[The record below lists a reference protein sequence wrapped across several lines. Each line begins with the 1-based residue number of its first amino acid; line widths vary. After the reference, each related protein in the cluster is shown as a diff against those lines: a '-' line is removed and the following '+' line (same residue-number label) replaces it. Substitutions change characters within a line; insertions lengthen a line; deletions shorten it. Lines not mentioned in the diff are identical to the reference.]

1 MIEVS
6 SQDKS
11 DLRASLWKKLDTLAQ
26 RDCIE
31 ESDARQWIDYVVNL
45 MPDSA
50 MWHMVRAGGI
60 GGSEIGGLVR
70 NYLGYQ
76 ADHSFSAHDWA
87 LSKLL
92 RKVPSP
98 AQGVMQRGHDM
109 EPIHAQRLYKELG
122 VQRDEDAFTK
132 LAQAQGSRPW
142 MRYSPD
148 DLIVIERPVSV
159 SQPDGDIELSGRVL
173 VDYKAPTTVDD
184 EARISFQY
192 SCQLHQGAILCEE
205 QGIELSGAMLSQF
218 NWATWSLKNDFISI
232 NPELC
237 DLIKEVGDHYWN
249 CVMRGQIPDYVV
261 RNRFNLDEKLQQNW
275 SQIARRLA
283 ELNAISTRIGK
294 EAGTLR
300 EQLIVGLGLEDNR
313 LADQAL
319 VFPGALKISASAS
332 IDEAK
337 VRSALGDDGVA
348 PLQVKE
354 KTVKYDTVAMLQKLE
369 ELGQDPNAFRKLTKL
384 DPVLT
389 FDALANAGLNPEDFM
404 HETLRVTVD
413 RGLKEQADAWF
424 ENTFEPLPLPR
435 KSEMPATPAESSS
448 GVTNTVTT
456 KARPA
461 A

>member
-1 MIEVS
+1 MTETNGL
-6 SQDKS
+6 DK
-11 DLRASLWKKLDTLAQ
+11 DALKTSLWKKLDTLPQ
-26 RDCIE
+26 RDCID
-31 ESDARQWIDYVVNL
+31 ESDARQWIDYVVNH

-50 MWHMVRAGGI
+50 MWHLVRAGGI

-76 ADHSFSAHDWA
+76 ADHNFSAHDWA

-98 AQGVMQRGHDM
+98 AFGVMQRGHDM

-122 VQRDEDAFTK
+122 VRRDEVAFKK
-132 LAQAQGSRPW
+132 LAQAQGSCRW

-148 DLIVIERPVSV
+148 DLIVIEHPVSL
-159 SQPDGDIELSGRVL
+159 SQPDGDIELAGRVL

-237 DLIKEVGDHYWN
+237 DLIKEAGDHYWDH
-249 CVMRGQIPDYVV
+249 VMRGQVPDYVV
-261 RNRFNLDEKLQQNW
+261 RKPLDIDEKLQQDW

-283 ELNAISTRIGK
+283 ELNAINTKIGK
-294 EAGTLR
+294 ESGALR
-300 EQLIVGLGLEDNR
+300 EQLIAGLGLEDSR
-313 LADQAL
+313 LAEQVL

-332 IDEAK
+332 IDEDK
-337 VRSALGDDGVA
+337 VRGVLGDDGVA

-354 KTVKYDTVAMLQKLE
+354 KTIKYDTAAMLEKLE
-369 ELGQDPNAFRKLTKL
+369 ELGQDTKVFRKLTKL

-389 FDALANAGLNPEDFM
+389 FDALAHAGLNPEDFM

-424 ENTFEPLPLPR
+424 ENTFEPLALP
-435 KSEMPATPAESSS
+435 EENGTPAEPSA
-448 GVTNTVTT
+448 GVTDPATT
-456 KARPA
+456 KARPVA
-461 A
+461 